1 MRKTHHSCAVVITK
15 QFRVSS
21 RMSQSALALDHL
33 RTLSCVAAC
42 THATFAQQHLCG
54 LITSRGSGMSF
65 TLCDITCGQCCFV
78 DKL

>member
-33 RTLSCVAAC
+33 RTCV
-42 THATFAQQHLCG
+42 LCG
-54 LITSRGSGMSF
+54 GMHTCDFCATAS
-65 TLCDITCGQCCFV
+65 LRPYYEPGKWCDIYT
-78 DKL
+78 L